1 MDETG
6 DWMTL
11 VIDPR
16 AFPAAP
22 PADPADPRVVSAH
35 DWDAFDR
42 VDVMVNHWDRPGWTD
57 ATRAYYWML
66 TFTDA
71 QALISQARH
80 CQREL
85 RHLGFD
91 EIDEA
96 GFHHTLGRIG
106 LIHQISPH
114 QLERLVAN
122 ALVRTLPAFT
132 LQAIPLTASRGAIRY
147 SIAPW
152 DPVLRLHAALAAAG
166 TESGLPLDKPTA
178 GLRPHVGIAYCNR
191 AVPAREV
198 RAAILPLR
206 DLDPVELDVHHVELV
221 ELRREHRAYRWQV
234 VHSLALR

>member
-1 MDETG
+1 
-6 DWMTL
+6 MTL
-11 VIDPR
+11 APDPR
-16 AFPAAP
+16 PFPPAAP
-22 PADPADPRVVSAH
+22 ADLTDPRVVSAH
-35 DWDAFDR
+35 DWDAFAT
-42 VDVMVNHWDRPGWTD
+42 VDAMVNHWERPGWTD
-57 ATRAYYWML
+57 TTRAYYWML
-66 TFTDA
+66 TFPDA

-91 EIDEA
+91 EIDED
-96 GFHHTLGRIG
+96 GFHLTLGRIG

-122 ALVRTLPAFT
+122 ALERTIPAFA

-152 DPVLRLHAALAAAG
+152 DPVLRLHTALAAVG
-166 TESGLPLDKPTA
+166 TEFGVPLDKPTT
-178 GLRPHVGIAYCNR
+178 GMRPHVGIAYCNR
-191 AVPAREV
+191 SIPAHEV
-198 RAAILPLR
+198 RTAILPLR

-221 ELRREHRAYRWQV
+221 ELWREHRAYRWQA